1 LPIGHVQTALHSHP
15 LLYICT
21 VMITEPQARV
31 LDAVR
36 TFWRRSGRGPTYRE
50 IQSAM
55 GYASPNAVQGH
66 VKALR
71 AAGQLRKDLHGARTI
86 LPVSVDEGIPIY
98 GTIPAGVPTDS
109 TSENGETL
117 EINQALFG
125 VRAGTQAFALR
136 VRGSSM
142 VDAGILEGDLV
153 VLVKR
158 TPRNHDIVAALIDDR
173 STLKRYVEE
182 KGRAVLKAE
191 GAGHPDI
198 RPASELVIQGVMVGL
213 LRKTMR

>member
-1 LPIGHVQTALHSHP
+1 MT
-15 LLYICT
+15 
-21 VMITEPQARV
+21 TEPQQRV
-31 LDAVR
+31 LDVVR
-36 TFWRRSGRGPTYRE
+36 TFLRRSGRGPTYRE
-50 IQSAM
+50 VQRAM

-71 AAGQLRKDLHGARTI
+71 AAGKLRKDLYGARTI
-86 LPVSVDEGIPIY
+86 LPVSVEEGIPIY
-98 GTIPAGVPTDS
+98 GVIPAGVPTDS

-117 EINQALFG
+117 EINEALFG
-125 VRAGTQAFALR
+125 VRAGAQVFALR

-153 VLVKR
+153 VLVNR
-158 TPRNHDIVAALIDDR
+158 TPRNQDIVAALIDDR

-182 KGRAVLKAE
+182 KGRVLLKAE
-191 GAGHPDI
+191 GVGHRDI
-198 RPASELVIQGVMVGL
+198 RPANELVIQGVMVGL

>member
-1 LPIGHVQTALHSHP
+1 MPIGHVQTALHSHP

-36 TFWRRSGRGPTYRE
+36 TFWRRSGR
-50 IQSAM
+50 
-55 GYASPNAVQGH
+55 PNAVQGH

>member
-1 LPIGHVQTALHSHP
+1 LRYLP

-21 VMITEPQARV
+21 VMVTKAQARV
-31 LDAVR
+31 LDVVR
-36 TFWRRSGRGPTYRE
+36 TFWRSSGRGPTYRE
-50 IQSAM
+50 VQSAM

-71 AAGQLRKDLHGARTI
+71 AAGLLRKDLYGARTI
-86 LPVSVDEGIPIY
+86 LPVSEEEGIPIY

-109 TSENGETL
+109 TPENGETL
-117 EINQALFG
+117 EINEALFG

-142 VDAGILEGDLV
+142 VDAGILEGDFV
-153 VLVKR
+153 VLIRR
-158 TPRNHDIVAALIDDR
+158 TPRNRDIVAALVDNR
-173 STLKRYVEE
+173 TTLKRYVEE
-182 KGRAVLKAE
+182 KGRALLKAE

-198 RPASELVIQGVMVGL
+198 RPASELEIQGVMVGL